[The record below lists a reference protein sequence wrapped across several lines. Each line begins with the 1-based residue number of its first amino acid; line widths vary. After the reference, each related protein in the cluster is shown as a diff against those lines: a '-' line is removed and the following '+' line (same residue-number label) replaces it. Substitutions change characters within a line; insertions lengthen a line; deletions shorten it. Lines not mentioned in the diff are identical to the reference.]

1 MLSTKITEVRTMK
14 LQLIML
20 IQVAFA
26 YLLMGAVLTSVF
38 PPETGHVKIATFI
51 AINVF
56 IKIIPHPTSN
66 NPFAFAADL
75 RDWVYRSYGRDDLII
90 NGDKNDEEND
100 RTN

>member
-1 MLSTKITEVRTMK
+1 MK

-20 IQVAFA
+20 IQVSFA
-26 YLLMGAVLTSVF
+26 YLLTGAVLTLVF

-66 NPFAFAADL
+66 NPFAFTADL
-75 RDWVYRSYGRDDLII
+75 RDWVYKSYGRDDLII
-90 NGDKNDEEND
+90 HGDKDNEKDD